1 MAVTANEVKALRE
14 RTGAGV
20 MECKKALEEAEGNVE
35 RACEI
40 LSERGLA
47 RAEKRAGRLASQGT
61 LDAYIHAGGR
71 IGSMVEVNCET
82 DFVART
88 DTFKELAHN
97 LAMQV
102 AASGPRYVERSDMPA
117 GSTEDPAEVCL
128 LEQPFIREP
137 SKTVRDVIVAAT
149 VSLCEN
155 IKVRRFVRFELG
167 KED

>member
-1 MAVTANEVKALRE
+1 LAVTAEEVKALRE

-20 MECKKALEEAEGNVE
+20 MDCKKALEDAEGNVE
-35 RACEI
+35 KACGI

-47 RAEKRAGRLASQGT
+47 RAEKRAGRIASQGAI
-61 LDAYIHAGGR
+61 DAYIHAGGR

-88 DTFKELAHN
+88 DVFRELVHN
-97 LAMQV
+97 RAMQV
-102 AASGPRYVERSDMPA
+102 AATGPRYVERSEMPA
-117 GSTEDPAEVCL
+117 DSTEEPAEVCL

-137 SKTVRDVIVAAT
+137 SKTVRDVVIAAI
-149 VSLCEN
+149 VSLSEN